1 MCRKYLVVS
10 TTSRRPGCS
19 SGSPPTPRPLSPPSP
34 PQPRSSP
41 PTPTP
46 TETFTSLPFEFIPR
60 SLSEVCWPVV
70 VFFEKQQ
77 LDAAFESAKG
87 VGGESFCCPPPPP
100 PPPPPLPT
108 PPTSFELV
116 SAGTFANSVETPFCK
131 LGYSNS
137 RPLFRPP
144 GPPAATPEV
153 GNITRAIT
161 NINIF
166 IMATNTT
173 IAIKQC
179 PAGRFLFNIGSGRSV
194 EISNQVFLG
203 TLITLRYFLSYRV
216 FLGILGITGYFWY

>member
-1 MCRKYLVVS
+1 MVR
-10 TTSRRPGCS
+10 TTSRRPGCWS
-19 SGSPPTPRPLSPPSP
+19 S
-34 PQPRSSP
+34 
-41 PTPTP
+41 
-46 TETFTSLPFEFIPR
+46 SLPLTATATDVFPSFEFAFLS
-60 SLSEVCWPVV
+60 SLPVCCPTVVPV

-77 LDAAFESAKG
+77 LDAFVSANG

-100 PPPPPLPT
+100 A
-108 PPTSFELV
+108 SFELV

-173 IAIKQC
+173 IAIRQC
-179 PAGRFLFNIGSGRSV
+179 PTGRFLFNIGSGRSV

-203 TLITLRYFLSYRV
+203 TLITLWYFLSYRV